1 MGDLEDSAESGE
13 PDSISASEHSPQ
25 PLNTG
30 SHAPRPPPHVQDG
43 ARQDYVPVQLRSWG
57 VVHAAWLGSFE
68 ETPTRTACGYPLDAS
83 SITKEVDLSLALC
96 RRPACVFARKAG
108 RA

>member
-1 MGDLEDSAESGE
+1 MDEDSAESGE
-13 PDSISASEHSPQ
+13 ADSVSASEHPPQ
-25 PLNTG
+25 PLDTG
-30 SHAPRPPPHVQDG
+30 THAPGAPPQVLEG
-43 ARQDYVPVQLRSWG
+43 TRQDYVPVQLRSWQ

-96 RRPACVFARKAG
+96 RRTACVFARKAG

>member
-1 MGDLEDSAESGE
+1 MLLG
-13 PDSISASEHSPQ
+13 
-25 PLNTG
+25 
-30 SHAPRPPPHVQDG
+30 
-43 ARQDYVPVQLRSWG
+43 G

-83 SITKEVDLSLALC
+83 SITKEVDLSLALS
-96 RRPACVFARKAG
+96 RRTACVFARKAG